1 MRKVENLTSTK
12 NYGAKALFPIIIFL
26 ILYVGCGVVFTALG
40 YDKPF
45 WMMPRYVSIL
55 IAILAAL
62 VLLDP
67 KRPVAEKMDL
77 WCKNAGK
84 PGVMQL
90 GLMVLMAGGF
100 AKACAVMGGE
110 ASIVNLGISLIPG
123 YLLIPGLFLICAVIS
138 TCIGTSMGTLATMIP
153 VAAALSQGAGINP
166 AMAGAATIT
175 GAYFG
180 DNLSMIAATTI
191 CAVRGVGADMKD
203 KFKMNFYIALPA
215 TILTV
220 VLYAILGMGSGATEV
235 VAGDYN
241 IITIAPYISTLVFA
255 LMGFD
260 VIMVLA
266 IGIGLAGIIGIIMGT
281 TTFFGWAQAVSA
293 GMESMFW
300 LAVFA
305 FMISGLVGL
314 VSYYGGVQWLVETVT
329 AKIKGRKSCECI
341 VGSLSLLLS
350 ATIVNNVMAIMIA
363 SPIAKELGEKYA
375 IAPKRLATLLD
386 IGACIAVMIVP
397 HGTGAM
403 MVQEV
408 MGSTYLEILAF
419 QFYPLFLILSCAI
432 MIRFGLLRTKEEKSV
447 QMGTV
452 QEKEICAN

>member
-1 MRKVENLTSTK
+1 MDNVEQGQ
-12 NYGAKALFPIIIFL
+12 NYGGKALLPIVVFL
-26 ILYVGCGVVFTALG
+26 ILYVGCGVVFTVLG

-55 IAILAAL
+55 IAVMVAL
-62 VLLDP
+62 LCFDP
-67 KRPVAEKMDL
+67 KKSFTEKTDI
-77 WCKNAGK
+77 WAKNAGK

-100 AKACAVMGGE
+100 AKACSAMGGE

-123 YLLIPGLFLICAVIS
+123 YLLLPGLFAICAIIS

-153 VAAALSQGAGINP
+153 VAAALSQSAGINP

-191 CAVRGVGADMKD
+191 CAARGVGADMKE
-203 KFKMNFYIALPA
+203 KFKFNFYVALPA
-215 TILTV
+215 TILTLIV
-220 VLYAILGMGSGATEV
+220 YGLAGSSGGGADV

-241 IITIAPYISTLVFA
+241 LITILPYISTLVFA
-255 LMGFD
+255 LMGWD
-260 VIMVLA
+260 VILVLGIGIALAGA
-266 IGIGLAGIIGIIMGT
+266 IGVAMGT
-281 TTFFGWAQAVSA
+281 TTFFGWAQAISA

-314 VSYYGGVQWLVETVT
+314 VSYYGGINWLVSVVT
-329 AKIKGRKSCECI
+329 KKIKGRKSCEFI
-341 VGSLSLLLS
+341 AGGLSLLLS
-350 ATIVNNVMAIMIA
+350 ATIVNNVMAIMIT
-363 SPIAKELGEKYA
+363 SPIAKELGEKYE
-375 IAPKRLATLLD
+375 IAPRRLATFLD

-397 HGTGAM
+397 HGTGAL

-408 MGSTYLEILAF
+408 MGASYIDILSC
-419 QFYPLFLILSCAI
+419 QFYPLFLIMSCAVI
-432 MIRFGLLRTKEEKSV
+432 IQLGLLRTKIEKN
-447 QMGTV
+447 
-452 QEKEICAN
+452 KKLAL

>member
-1 MRKVENLTSTK
+1 MDDLTKVK
-12 NYGAKALFPIIIFL
+12 NYGAKALLPIIVFL
-26 ILYVGCGVVFTALG
+26 ILYVGCGVVFTILG

-45 WMMPRYVSIL
+45 MWMSRYVSIL
-55 IAILAAL
+55 LAILAAIIF
-62 VLLDP
+62 LDP
-67 KRPVAEKMDL
+67 KKSVSEKVDL

-100 AKACAVMGGE
+100 AKACSAMGGE
-110 ASIVNLGISLIPG
+110 ASIVNLGVSLIPG
-123 YLLIPGLFLICAVIS
+123 YLLVPGLFVICAVIS

-191 CAVRGVGADMKD
+191 CATRGVGADMKE
-203 KFKMNFYIALPA
+203 KFKLNFYVAVPA
-215 TILTV
+215 TILTIV
-220 VLYAILGMGSGATEV
+220 FYAVLGLDSGTTTIA
-235 VAGDYN
+235 AGDYN
-241 IITIAPYISTLVFA
+241 LITILPYISTLVFA

-266 IGIGLAGIIGIIMGT
+266 IGIGLAGVIGITMGT

-305 FMISGLVGL
+305 FMISGLVGI
-314 VSYYGGVQWLVETVT
+314 VSYYGGVEWLVKVVT
-329 AKIKGRKSCECI
+329 AKISGRKSCEFI
-341 VGSLSLLLS
+341 VGGLSLLLS

-375 IAPKRLATLLD
+375 VAPRRLATLLD

-397 HGTGAM
+397 HGTGAL

-408 MGSTYLEILAF
+408 MGSTYIDILMF
-419 QFYPLFLILSCAI
+419 QFYPMLLIICCAI
-432 MIRFGLLRTKEEKSV
+432 MIQFGLLRTTEEKATSN
-447 QMGTV
+447 QTV
-452 QEKEICAN
+452 FAN